1 MTDWFGGY
9 SSFKNTFTTG
19 QVSDVVKQLT
29 AGNDL
34 LMPGLQSQQES
45 ILKNIKNGTLSQG
58 DVATNLSRILELV
71 LKSPAMN
78 NYKYSNKPNLKEN
91 AQITR
96 QAAAEGTILLKQ
108 QHITLYIK
116 KTPLAVFGV
125 TSYNF
130 ISEEQER
137 RC

>member
-1 MTDWFGGY
+1 
-9 SSFKNTFTTG
+9 
-19 QVSDVVKQLT
+19 VVKQLT

-96 QAAAEGTILLKQ
+96 QAAGRNDFIKNNNNTLPYTSKKRHLLFWCN
-108 QHITLYIK
+108 L
-116 KTPLAVFGV
+116 L
-125 TSYNF
+125 
-130 ISEEQER
+130 
-137 RC
+137 

>member
-1 MTDWFGGY
+1 
-9 SSFKNTFTTG
+9 
-19 QVSDVVKQLT
+19 
-29 AGNDL
+29 
-34 LMPGLQSQQES
+34 MPLQSQQES

-96 QAAAEGTILLKQ
+96 QAAAEGTILLKTT
-108 QHITLYIK
+108 ITHYLIHQRNA
-116 KTPLAVFGV
+116 TCFWCNLL
-125 TSYNF
+125 
-130 ISEEQER
+130 
-137 RC
+137 

>member
-1 MTDWFGGY
+1 MTYYAWAA
-9 SSFKNTFTTG
+9 
-19 QVSDVVKQLT
+19 V
-29 AGNDL
+29 
-34 LMPGLQSQQES
+34 PES

-96 QAAAEGTILLKQ
+96 QAAAEGTILLKTT
-108 QHITLYIK
+108 ITLPYTSK
-116 KTPLAVFGV
+116 KRHLLFWC
-125 TSYNF
+125 NLL
-130 ISEEQER
+130 
-137 RC
+137 

>member
-1 MTDWFGGY
+1 VTDWFGGY

-29 AGNDL
+29 GNDL

-96 QAAAEGTILLKQ
+96 QAAAEGTILLKTT
-108 QHITLYIK
+108 ITHYLIHQRNA
-116 KTPLAVFGV
+116 TCFLV
-125 TSYNF
+125 
-130 ISEEQER
+130 
-137 RC
+137 

>member
-1 MTDWFGGY
+1 MTINAW
-9 SSFKNTFTTG
+9 
-19 QVSDVVKQLT
+19 
-29 AGNDL
+29 AA
-34 LMPGLQSQQES
+34 QQES

-96 QAAAEGTILLKQ
+96 QAAAEGTILLKNNNN
-108 QHITLYIK
+108 ITLYIK
-116 KTPLAVFGV
+116 RNATCCFGV

-130 ISEEQER
+130 ISEEQGAVMLMKPILFH
-137 RC
+137 CWMD